1 MTGPGEAQTD
11 APSSASPEGPENITR
26 FASRGFFPADYAT
39 VENGKVYASG
49 AFWSVLRFAEF
60 PAVLPT
66 MSLVA
71 VIGVPFHANFA
82 EHTLTFS
89 IIDQDEKPVAMRV
102 EGVFR
107 TAPTMEHKFGAPSLS
122 PVAIPIHG
130 LKIERPGEYSF
141 VLFVDGEA
149 LDRFPFSVIQVAN
162 IAMIQPPDSAIG

>member
-1 MTGPGEAQTD
+1 
-11 APSSASPEGPENITR
+11 
-26 FASRGFFPADYAT
+26 
-39 VENGKVYASG
+39 
-49 AFWSVLRFAEF
+49 
-60 PAVLPT
+60 

-102 EGVFR
+102 EGVFQ